1 MATVLTHAIIS
12 SATEKVDTY
21 VATASGLYDELSELI
36 STLTSSNF
44 IGDAAEGYKDFFNS
58 KVTPALTENLTIGSD
73 SLMEGIKKLLEN
85 IQTQLLDTIDPQL
98 GENNSNPG

>member
-58 KVTPALTENLTIGSD
+58 KVTPALTENLTTGSE